1 MEKARE
7 EKERIRMLTER
18 GITSSEIGQSH
29 QPSATNSTGKKMTRA

>member
-18 GITSSEIGQSH
+18 GITPNEIG
-29 QPSATNSTGKKMTRA
+29 